1 MKKPLAFS
9 VLLAASCLFAA
20 NCQAVVLEKVV
31 DNLTIKLSLT
41 GDPVKSGTQQAN
53 LSITDA
59 TGKQVTDAKVKIHY
73 GMDAMADMPPMN
85 YVAKAT
91 SEGSEYSTSLNL
103 VMGGQWNF
111 NIKIKTSDGKNAKV
125 DMVLNVKE

>member
-1 MKKPLAFS
+1 MIKRVVYSA
-9 VLLAASCLFAA
+9 LLVVCCLVTA
-20 NCQAVVLEKVV
+20 NSQAVVLEKKV
-31 DNLTIKLSLT
+31 DSLTVKLSLT
-41 GDPVKSGTQQAN
+41 GDPVKSGTQQAS

-59 TGKQVTDAKVKIHY
+59 TGKPVTDAKVKIHY

-91 SEGSEYSTSLNL
+91 YQGQEYSTSLNL
-103 VMGGQWNF
+103 VMGGPWNF
-111 NIKIKTSDGKNAKV
+111 NIKIKTSDGKSTKV